1 MTQAPISNSE
11 IIAETFQ
18 AIRVQQLH
26 TVDQVKELMGERFP
40 EISDERRQECL
51 VELAGILCKANAEIF
66 APSQRQK
73 MRSFR

>member
-1 MTQAPISNSE
+1 MTQEPISNSE

-18 AIRVQQLH
+18 AIRVQQMH
-26 TVDQVKELMGERFP
+26 TVEQVKEVMLERFP
-40 EISDERRQECL
+40 EISDARRQECL
-51 VELAGILCKANAEIF
+51 VDLAGILCKANADIF